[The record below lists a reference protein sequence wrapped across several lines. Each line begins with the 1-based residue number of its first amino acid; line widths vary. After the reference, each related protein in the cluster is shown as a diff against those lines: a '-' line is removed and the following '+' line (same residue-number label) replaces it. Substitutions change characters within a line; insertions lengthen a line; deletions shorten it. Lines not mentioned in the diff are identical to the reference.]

1 MSAVP
6 DRKQCVWQVVA
17 TDDRARGEMEAW
29 VRRGGYL
36 LLKDVHVVKGE
47 QLGTVT
53 AVIVITPRELDT
65 LQALAAH
72 DEVPAIAE
80 AMHITSRTV
89 YDHLESLMEKFDVRS
104 FHRLLQAAVACGLL
118 AIQHVP

>member
-17 TDDRARGEMEAW
+17 TDDRARAEMEAW

-36 LLKDVHVVKGE
+36 LLKNTRLAPGE
-47 QLGTVT
+47 RLGTVT
-53 AVIVITPRELDT
+53 VVVAITPREFDT

-72 DEVPAIAE
+72 DEVPAMAE
-80 AMHITSRTV
+80 AMHVTARTV
-89 YDHLESLMEKFDVRS
+89 YDHLESLMQKFDVGS